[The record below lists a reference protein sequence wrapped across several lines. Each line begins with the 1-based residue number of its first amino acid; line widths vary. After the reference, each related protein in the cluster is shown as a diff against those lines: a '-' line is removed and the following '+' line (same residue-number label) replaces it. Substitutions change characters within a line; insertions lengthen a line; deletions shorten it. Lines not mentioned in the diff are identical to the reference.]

1 MSQTVVGVFDN
12 YEIAQD
18 AQRALISSGF
28 EASNVHVRMHEAH
41 MSYRS
46 HESDVPASD
55 KKRRAVVGVADNLRD
70 LLVHLFGSHHE
81 DIDHYSEAVRRGHA
95 VVAITVDDDAL
106 VPIAQSALRNAGALD
121 IEKQVEGWRQD
132 GYSGF
137 DAAARPYTPEEVLA
151 DRAKIRPALEDNPDI
166 AQQSEK
172 TEEAESFPSRAYP
185 FQLVQT
191 PYDDIMGKSGGVNAG
206 GPATEPTDTR

>member
-12 YEIAQD
+12 YQIAQD

-28 EASNVHVRMHEAH
+28 EASGVHVRMHEAH
-41 MSYRS
+41 GSS
-46 HESDVPASD
+46 SDNE
-55 KKRRAVVGVADNLRD
+55 RRAGFGVAENLRD

-81 DIDHYSEAVRRGHA
+81 DIGHYSEAVRRGHA

-106 VPIAQSALRNAGALD
+106 VPVAQSALRNAGALD

-137 DAAARPYTPEEVLA
+137 DSTAKPYTAEEVLA
-151 DRAKIRPALEDNPDI
+151 DRAKINPALEDNPDI

-185 FQLVQT
+185 FQMVQT
-191 PYDDIMGKSGGVNAG
+191 PYDDIMGKTGGVNVG